1 MLLLRSILFVCL
13 EAILPGRVALTS
25 VIHLVICLCFEV
37 LNCAVSSAETYILHV
52 LEPFLGVQ
60 ESTRRFR
67 TVSLHLEV
75 SAVDCKNGAG
85 RRRERGRET
94 LQEERTRRTVGAPRP
109 NSFCC
114 NVYISCAMKRP
125 VLAEVRR
132 HECLTE
138 SSLYTLLGSDSLFAR

>member
-1 MLLLRSILFVCL
+1 MLQRLLLVVFPEILPRGGTLLLLLRSILFVCL
-13 EAILPGRVALTS
+13 EAMRPGRDAQTS

-37 LNCAVSSAETYILHV
+37 SRSAVTSAETYILHV

-94 LQEERTRRTVGAPRP
+94 LKEERTRRTLGAPR
-109 NSFCC
+109 
-114 NVYISCAMKRP
+114 
-125 VLAEVRR
+125 
-132 HECLTE
+132 T
-138 SSLYTLLGSDSLFAR
+138 SLGA